1 MYNGYK
7 NCAAAMRRSLSAIRK
22 NIHVR
27 ENTKIKMTDVIGSIL
42 GMGLCLFLL
51 SPVLLILYMLVKTK

>member
-1 MYNGYK
+1 M
-7 NCAAAMRRSLSAIRK
+7 AD
-22 NIHVR
+22 
-27 ENTKIKMTDVIGSIL
+27 TIGAIL